1 MKDITLRRPRNP
13 YTQFVLAEVGSF
25 RTKNK
30 EAKIDLQEFN
40 QTCAEK
46 WKKMKEGDK
55 KKYLKQYEEACE
67 LYFDAVN
74 QFMLYLKDGK
84 SEKIKGLLLPKIDAY
99 MKRAKEL
106 RNKIKKDENDEDTD
120 EKEEEMMESC
130 PTVILNTEEQ
140 TWTKPLKPTIYIV
153 VVIMIMEKIRHVVL

>member
-1 MKDITLRRPRNP
+1 MTSVIRNRSKSRSKKTRESIDTDDKIDQIMKDITLRRPRNP

-55 KKYLKQYEEACE
+55 KKYLKQYVLDSFIQITERRFIKSVKCYA
-67 LYFDAVN
+67 LG
-74 QFMLYLKDGK
+74 YLQPF
-84 SEKIKGLLLPKIDAY
+84 L
-99 MKRAKEL
+99 
-106 RNKIKKDENDEDTD
+106 
-120 EKEEEMMESC
+120 SC
-130 PTVILNTEEQ
+130 
-140 TWTKPLKPTIYIV
+140 
-153 VVIMIMEKIRHVVL
+153 H